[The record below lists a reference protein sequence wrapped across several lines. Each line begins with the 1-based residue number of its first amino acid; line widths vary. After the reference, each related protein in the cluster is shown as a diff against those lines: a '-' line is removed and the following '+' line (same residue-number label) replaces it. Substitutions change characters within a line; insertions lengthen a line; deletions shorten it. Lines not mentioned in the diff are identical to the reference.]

1 MDAST
6 RNQVRL
12 FVLVVL
18 AFLPAI
24 GLYWYANAE
33 LRQHTLRSHEE
44 QLLRFAEV
52 TAADYQRMVDDSRS
66 LLGALAQFPEIR
78 RSGRNCNRQLR
89 EVLRF
94 TPQYTTLSLIGL
106 DGYLACGSLTPE
118 EGLYLGDRAYYRE
131 ALATNRFAV
140 GRYALGRITG
150 KPTVGVAYPVTGDD
164 EPTAVLAA
172 SIDLTLLGHTATRAR
187 LEPDAT
193 FTVLDRSGTI
203 LVRVPERVELEGT
216 DTVGSRV
223 PDDFP
228 ALNEA
233 AASPYLM
240 SATDV
245 DGVTRLFAVA
255 PLHGAGARAQG
266 YILVGK
272 DRAKLYDVVD
282 STVRS
287 ELQYLAVAGL
297 AVLLLAWL
305 FGHFALVRTGPPLRP
320 GE

>member
-18 AFLPAI
+18 AFLPAV
-24 GLYWYANAE
+24 GLYWYANNE
-33 LRQHTLRSHEE
+33 LRQHILRSHEE
-44 QLLRFAEV
+44 ELLRFADV

-78 RSGRNCNRQLR
+78 SGGRSCNRHLR

-150 KPTVGVAYPVTGDD
+150 KPTVGVAYPIADDD
-164 EPTAVLAA
+164 EPSAVLAA
-172 SIDLTLLGHTATRAR
+172 SIDLTLLGHTATRAH
-187 LEPDAT
+187 LPADAT

-203 LVRVPERVELEGT
+203 LVRVPGRMEAEGS

-223 PDDFP
+223 PEAFP

-240 SATDV
+240 SAADV
-245 DGVTRLFAVA
+245 DGVLRLFAVA
-255 PLHGAGARAQG
+255 PLRGASTRAQG

-272 DRAKLYDVVD
+272 DQEKLFDAVD
-282 STVRS
+282 STVHG

-297 AVLLLAWL
+297 TVLLLAWL
-305 FGHFALVRTGPPLRP
+305 FGHFALVRTGPPRGP
-320 GE
+320 VT